1 VLDLQLG
8 QIDAQIETLES
19 VIGEARAEL
28 TRLEDAIARTPLNAI
43 TLGPAARLREHPRA
57 IRQRRREPRPG
68 LDRRAD
74 RTDQPRSAHHPD
86 RGRQCAAEPA
96 RPNRR
101 LIAAASVALGIGLTS
116 ATPNCGK
123 SFVAANLALG
133 CARNADLR
141 VIMLE
146 FDLREPDIARML
158 DLPRTADLAPVLEG
172 RAQFGQQAVRYR
184 DNVAI
189 SAAHTGIADP
199 TSVLLSRKTAELVER
214 IQTDYAPDLMIFDVP
229 PVLTS
234 DDSRAILKDMDC
246 AIMVAK
252 AGASTLP
259 QVDNCEREIAEQTN
273 VLGIV
278 LNDCRDGTDLHG

>member
-1 VLDLQLG
+1 MEKLQKALEKARTERG
-8 QIDAQIETLES
+8 GPQSGGTSGPVGTAVQRLAGPDALWQELAPWAPDPKSLEKNRLVAGTAGAETAPFDILRTK
-19 VIGEARAEL
+19 ILLTMRKNGW
-28 TRLEDAIARTPLNAI
+28 TRL
-43 TLGPAARLREHPRA
+43 
-57 IRQRRREPRPG
+57 
-68 LDRRAD
+68 
-74 RTDQPRSAHHPD
+74 
-86 RGRQCAAEPA
+86 
-96 RPNRR
+96 
-101 LIAAASVALGIGLTS
+101 GITS

-158 DLPRTADLAPVLEG
+158 GLPRTADLAPVLEG

-259 QVDNCEREIAEQTN
+259 QVDNCEREMAEHTN